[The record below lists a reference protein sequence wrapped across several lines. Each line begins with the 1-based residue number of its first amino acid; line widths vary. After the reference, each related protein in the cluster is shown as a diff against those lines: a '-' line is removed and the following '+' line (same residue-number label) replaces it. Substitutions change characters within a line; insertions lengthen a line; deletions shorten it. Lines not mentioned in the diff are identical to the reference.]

1 MRIRQLPDD
10 LVNKIAAGEVI
21 ERPASIVKELVENA
35 LDAGATRISVTTGAG
50 GKTLIR
56 IEDNGHGMEEDDL
69 RLSVERHATS
79 KLKDDELD
87 DIKTLGFRGEALASI
102 SAVAELTISTRSSD
116 AELGLKLSFDGPR
129 IVISPNP
136 MPQGTVVEVQSLFQN
151 VPARLK
157 FLKSDRSESNAI
169 TDVMRRLAMSEPH
182 VQFILQG
189 SDRQTLNWPAQSG
202 ESAAKNRLGQIM
214 GNDFAQNAIALDYHR
229 GAVHVTGMAALPTY
243 TKANSLS
250 QFYFV
255 NGRPVR
261 DKVLLG
267 GVRGAYSDFLHR
279 DRFPVVAIFI
289 DMPSQDLDV
298 NVHPAKSEV
307 RFRDPG
313 HVRAAVIRSLMN
325 ALDEAGF
332 RASKTVSDKTL
343 AAFQP
348 GVAGQPMPQEGF
360 AQGAGLGEQHQAP
373 LGAEQNYR
381 PQYQGDYSRRPSY
394 PSAHAEPSMA
404 SFDGLSVPSARME
417 DIAASDLAAAQ
428 DMQTGE
434 HPLGVAR
441 AQIFENY
448 IIAQSNDSLIVVD
461 QHAAHERLVY
471 ERFKAELGDGPVP
484 AQKHLIPVVIDLP
497 EEDCSRLEEAAEAL
511 SHVGLSIERFGIA
524 AVAVHETPALL
535 GQSDVHKLVN
545 DVADQLAE
553 WDNISI
559 VMERLEE
566 IAARMACHGSVRSG
580 RRLRAEEMNKLLRE
594 MEDTPHSGQCIHG
607 RPTYV
612 ELKKMDIEKL
622 FGRR

>member
-35 LDAGATRISVTTGAG
+35 LDAGATRIGVTTSAG
-50 GKTLIR
+50 GKSLIR
-56 IEDNGHGMEEDDL
+56 IEDNGHGMDEADL
-69 RLSVERHATS
+69 RLSIERHATS
-79 KLKDDELD
+79 KLQDDELD
-87 DIKTLGFRGEALASI
+87 DIRTLGFRGEALASI
-102 SAVAELTISTRSSD
+102 SAVSELSIATRSKE

-129 IVISPNP
+129 IVISPSP
-136 MPQGTVVEVQSLFQN
+136 MPHGTVVEVKSLFKN

-157 FLKSDRSESNAI
+157 FLKTDRGETNAI
-169 TDVMRRLAMSEPH
+169 TDVMRRLAMSKPH
-182 VQFILQG
+182 VQFVLQG
-189 SDRQTLNWPAQSG
+189 SDRQTTNWPAQSG
-202 ESAAKNRLGQIM
+202 DSAAKNRLGQIM
-214 GNDFAQNAIALDYHR
+214 GNDFAQNAVPIDYQR
-229 GAVHVTGMAALPTY
+229 GPVNVSGMAALPTY

-289 DMPSQDLDV
+289 DMPSADLDV

-313 HVRAAVIRSLMN
+313 FVRAAVIRALMN
-325 ALDEAGF
+325 ALDAAGF
-332 RASKTVSDKTL
+332 RASKTVSDATL

-348 GVAGQPMPQEGF
+348 GVAGQAP
-360 AQGAGLGEQHQAP
+360 AQGPAP
-373 LGAEQNYR
+373 YGMAENGQPSIDPQVER
-381 PQYQGDYSRRPSY
+381 TMQYQGDYGYRPS
-394 PSAHAEPSMA
+394 SM
-404 SFDGLSVPSARME
+404 SPQMPRMDGLNVPSARME
-417 DIAASDLAAAQ
+417 DLANADFAAQ
-428 DMQTGE
+428 EDMAVGE

-441 AQIFENY
+441 AQLFENY
-448 IIAQSNDSLIVVD
+448 IVAQSDDSLIVVD

-471 ERFKAELGDGPVP
+471 ERFKAELNDGPVP

-497 EEDCSRLEEAAEAL
+497 EEDCTRLEDAAEAL
-511 SHVGLSIERFGIA
+511 SQVGLGLERFGPAAIA
-524 AVAVHETPALL
+524 IYETPALL
-535 GQSDVHKLVN
+535 GNSDVHKLVH

-553 WDNISI
+553 WDNISV

-594 MEDTPHSGQCIHG
+594 MEATPHSGQCIHG

-612 ELKKMDIEKL
+612 ELSKVDIEKL

>member
-35 LDAGATRISVTTGAG
+35 LDAGATRIVITTSAG
-50 GKTLIR
+50 GKSLIR
-56 IEDNGHGMEEDDL
+56 IEDNGHGMAEDDL
-69 RLSVERHATS
+69 LLSVERHATS
-79 KLKDDELD
+79 KLKDDGLD
-87 DIKTLGFRGEALASI
+87 DIRTLGFRGEALASI
-102 SAVAELTISTRSSD
+102 SAVAKLTISTRAKD
-116 AELGLKLSFDGPR
+116 EDMGLKLHFDGLEK
-129 IVISPNP
+129 VITPNP
-136 MPQGTVVEVQSLFQN
+136 MPHGTVVEVKHLFKN

-157 FLKSDRSESNAI
+157 FLKSDRAESNAI
-169 TDVMRRLAMSEPH
+169 TDIMKRLAMSEPH

-189 SDRQTLNWPAQSG
+189 SDRQTTNWTAQSG
-202 ESAAKNRLGQIM
+202 ENAAKNRLGQIM
-214 GNDFAQNAIALDYHR
+214 GNDFAQNAVMVDYQR
-229 GAVHVTGMAALPTY
+229 GPVTVTGMAALPTF

-267 GVRGAYSDFLHR
+267 GVRGAYADFLHR
-279 DRFPVVAIFI
+279 DRFPVVALFI
-289 DMPSQDLDV
+289 DMPSPDLDV

-313 HVRAAVIRSLMN
+313 LVRAAVIRGLMN
-325 ALDEAGF
+325 ALDAAGF
-332 RASKTVSDKTL
+332 RASKTVSDATL

-348 GVAGQPMPQEGF
+348 GQGPGQPHSAPPPPPSYGM
-360 AQGAGLGEQHQAP
+360 GEDQQRDMARPAEPFRYQA
-373 LGAEQNYR
+373 
-381 PQYQGDYSRRPSY
+381 DYAPRPSFREA
-394 PSAHAEPSMA
+394 PMPRM
-404 SFDGLSVPSARME
+404 DGLNTPSARME
-417 DIAASDLAAAQ
+417 DLASADLAAAA
-428 DMQTGE
+428 DMNDGAE

-441 AQIFENY
+441 AQLFENY
-448 IIAQSNDSLIVVD
+448 IVAQSNDSLIVVD

-471 ERFKAELGDGPVP
+471 ERFKSELNNGPVP

-497 EEDCSRLEEAAEAL
+497 EEDCTRLEEAAEAL
-511 SHVGLSIERFGIA
+511 SHVGLGLERFGPA
-524 AVAVHETPALL
+524 AVAIYETPALL
-535 GQSDVHKLVN
+535 GSSDVHKLVN

-594 MEDTPHSGQCIHG
+594 MEATPHSGQCIHG

-612 ELKKMDIEKL
+612 ELKKTDIEKL

>member
-35 LDAGATRISVTTGAG
+35 LDAGATRIVVTTSAG
-50 GKTLIR
+50 GKSLIR
-56 IEDNGHGMEEDDL
+56 IEDNGHGMGEEDL
-69 RLSVERHATS
+69 RLSVSRHATS
-79 KLKDDELD
+79 KLKDDALD
-87 DIKTLGFRGEALASI
+87 DIQTLGFRGEALASI
-102 SAVAELTISTRSSD
+102 SAVAELSIATRAKD
-116 AELGLKLSFDGPR
+116 EELGLKLSFDGPR

-136 MPQGTVVEVQSLFQN
+136 MPQGTVVEVKSLFKN

-157 FLKSDRSESNAI
+157 FLKSDRAEANAI
-169 TDVMRRLAMSEPH
+169 TDIMRRLAMSEPH

-189 SDRQTLNWPAQSG
+189 SDRQTTNWPAQTG
-202 ESAAKNRLGQIM
+202 DSAAKNRLGQIM
-214 GNDFAQNAIALDYHR
+214 GNDFATNAVPVDYQR
-229 GAVHVTGMAALPTY
+229 GPVRVTGMAALPTY

-279 DRFPVVAIFI
+279 DRFPVVALFI
-289 DMPSQDLDV
+289 DMPSADLDV

-307 RFRDPG
+307 RFRDQG
-313 HVRAAVIRSLMN
+313 LVRAAVIRGLMN

-332 RASKTVSDKTL
+332 RASKTVSDATL

-348 GVAGQPMPQEGF
+348 GVAGQAPPPPNAPPSSYGMSETGQPSIDPQ
-360 AQGAGLGEQHQAP
+360 
-373 LGAEQNYR
+373 AER
-381 PQYQGDYSRRPSY
+381 TMQYQGDYSYRPSAI
-394 PSAHAEPSMA
+394 PPQMPRM
-404 SFDGLSVPSARME
+404 DGLNTPSARME
-417 DIAASDLAAAQ
+417 DLASADMAAAE
-428 DMQTGE
+428 DMAMGE

-441 AQIFENY
+441 AQLFENY
-448 IIAQSNDSLIVVD
+448 IVAQSEDSLIVVD

-471 ERFKAELGDGPVP
+471 ERFKAELNNGPVP

-497 EEDCSRLEEAAEAL
+497 EEDCARLEDAAEAL
-511 SHVGLSIERFGIA
+511 SNVGLGLERFGPA
-524 AVAVHETPALL
+524 AVAVYETPALL
-535 GQSDVHKLVN
+535 GSSDVHKLVN

-594 MEDTPHSGQCIHG
+594 MEATPHSGQCIHG

-612 ELKKMDIEKL
+612 QLSKVDIEKL

>member
-35 LDAGATRISVTTGAG
+35 LDAGATRIVVTTSAG
-50 GKTLIR
+50 GKSLIR
-56 IEDNGHGMEEDDL
+56 IEDNGHGMGEEDL
-69 RLSVERHATS
+69 RLSVSRHATS
-79 KLKDDELD
+79 KLKGDALD
-87 DIKTLGFRGEALASI
+87 DIQTLGFRGEALASI
-102 SAVAELTISTRSSD
+102 SAVAELSIATRAKD
-116 AELGLKLSFDGPR
+116 EELGLKLSFDGPR

-136 MPQGTVVEVQSLFQN
+136 MPQGTVVEVKSLFKN

-157 FLKSDRSESNAI
+157 FLKSDRAEANAI
-169 TDVMRRLAMSEPH
+169 TDIMRRLAMSEPH
-182 VQFILQG
+182 VQFVLQG
-189 SDRQTLNWPAQSG
+189 SDRQTTNWPAQTG
-202 ESAAKNRLGQIM
+202 DSAAKNRLGQIM
-214 GNDFAQNAIALDYHR
+214 GNDFATNAVPVDYQR
-229 GAVHVTGMAALPTY
+229 GPVRVTGMAALPTY

-279 DRFPVVAIFI
+279 DRFPVVALFI
-289 DMPSQDLDV
+289 EMPSADLDV

-307 RFRDPG
+307 RFRDQG
-313 HVRAAVIRSLMN
+313 LVRAAVIRGLMN
-325 ALDEAGF
+325 ALGEAGF
-332 RASKTVSDKTL
+332 RASKTVSDATL

-348 GVAGQPMPQEGF
+348 GVAGQAPPPPSTPPSPYGMSETGQPSIDPQ
-360 AQGAGLGEQHQAP
+360 
-373 LGAEQNYR
+373 AER
-381 PQYQGDYSRRPSY
+381 TMQYQGDYGYRPSAMQ
-394 PSAHAEPSMA
+394 PQMPRM
-404 SFDGLSVPSARME
+404 DGLNTPSARME
-417 DIAASDLAAAQ
+417 DLASADMAAAE
-428 DMQTGE
+428 DMAMGE

-441 AQIFENY
+441 AQLFENY
-448 IIAQSNDSLIVVD
+448 IVAQSEDSLIVVD

-471 ERFKAELGDGPVP
+471 ERFKAELNDGPVP

-497 EEDCSRLEEAAEAL
+497 EEDCTRLEDAAEAL
-511 SHVGLSIERFGIA
+511 SQVGLGLERFGPA
-524 AVAVHETPALL
+524 AVAVYETPALL
-535 GQSDVHKLVN
+535 GSSDVHKLVN

-594 MEDTPHSGQCIHG
+594 MEATPHSGQCIHG

-612 ELKKMDIEKL
+612 QLSKVDIEKL

>member
-35 LDAGATRISVTTGAG
+35 LDAGSTRIVVTTSAG
-50 GKTLIR
+50 GKSLIR
-56 IEDNGHGMEEDDL
+56 IEDNGFGMGEDDL
-69 RLSVERHATS
+69 RLSVSRHATS

-87 DIKTLGFRGEALASI
+87 DIQTLGFRGEALASI
-102 SAVAELTISTRSSD
+102 SAVAELTIATR
-116 AELGLKLSFDGPR
+116 ATNEELGLKLSFEGPR

-136 MPQGTVVEVQSLFQN
+136 MPHGTVVEVQSLFKN

-157 FLKSDRSESNAI
+157 FLKSDRAEANAI

-182 VQFILQG
+182 VQFVLQG
-189 SDRQTLNWPAQSG
+189 SDRQTTNWPAQTG
-202 ESAAKNRLGQIM
+202 ENAAKNRLGQIM
-214 GNDFAQNAIALDYHR
+214 GNDFAINAVPIDYHR
-229 GAVHVTGMAALPTY
+229 GPVHVTGMAALPTY
-243 TKANSLS
+243 TKANSLA

-261 DKVLLG
+261 DKVLIG
-267 GVRGAYSDFLHR
+267 GVRGAYADFLHR
-279 DRFPVVAIFI
+279 DRFPVVALFI
-289 DMPSQDLDV
+289 NMPSADLDV

-313 HVRAAVIRSLMN
+313 FIRAAVIRGLMN

-332 RASKTVSDKTL
+332 RASKTVSDATL

-348 GVAGQPMPQEGF
+348 GVAGQSASSGF
-360 AQGAGLGEQHQAP
+360 PPPPSYGMSETGQPSIDPEV
-373 LGAEQNYR
+373 NR
-381 PQYQGDYSRRPSY
+381 TMQYQGDYGYRPSVLS
-394 PSAHAEPSMA
+394 PHMPRM
-404 SFDGLSVPSARME
+404 DGLNTPSARME
-417 DIAASDLAAAQ
+417 DLDSADIAAAQ
-428 DMQTGE
+428 DMMSDE

-441 AQIFENY
+441 AQLFENY
-448 IIAQSNDSLIVVD
+448 IVAQSRDNLIVVD

-471 ERFKAELGDGPVP
+471 ERFKTELNNGPVP

-497 EEDCSRLEEAAEAL
+497 EEDCARLEDASEAL
-511 SHVGLSIERFGIA
+511 LHVGLGLERFGPA
-524 AVAVHETPALL
+524 AVAVYETPALL
-535 GQSDVHKLVN
+535 GNSDVHKLIN

-594 MEDTPHSGQCIHG
+594 MEATPHSGQCIHG

-612 ELKKMDIEKL
+612 QLSKVDIEKL